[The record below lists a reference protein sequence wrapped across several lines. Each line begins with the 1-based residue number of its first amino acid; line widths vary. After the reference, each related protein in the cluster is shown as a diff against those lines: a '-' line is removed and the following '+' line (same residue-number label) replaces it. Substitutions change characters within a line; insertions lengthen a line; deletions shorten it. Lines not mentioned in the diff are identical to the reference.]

1 MAGSAITTTAPVALP
16 RHELLARVF
25 RTLGDPTRLR
35 VVRLLGELGEATQTE
50 LIEQTGTVQSRMSA
64 HLSCLTWCGFVVSE
78 RRGRTVRYR
87 LADGFA
93 ERFLAL
99 ASQFLSQN
107 EGAVGSCV
115 VLKD

>member
-1 MAGSAITTTAPVALP
+1 MAGSAITTAAPVALP

-35 VVRLLGELGEATQTE
+35 VVGLLAELGEATQTD
-50 LIEQTGTVQSRMSA
+50 LIEQAGTAQSRMSE

-78 RRGRTVRYR
+78 KRGRTVHYR

-99 ASQFLSQN
+99 ANQFLSENQ
-107 EGAVGSCV
+107 GAVGSCL
-115 VLKD
+115 VLKE